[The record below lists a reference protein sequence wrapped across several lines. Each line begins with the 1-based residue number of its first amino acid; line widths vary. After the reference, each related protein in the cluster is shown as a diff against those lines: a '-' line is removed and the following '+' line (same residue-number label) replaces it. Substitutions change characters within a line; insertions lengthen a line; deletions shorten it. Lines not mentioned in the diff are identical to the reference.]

1 MENLKEYDKYLE
13 MAMASDMKIGHIIN
27 KLIEKISIIPIIFI
41 KRCFDN
47 SNKKIDNLENN
58 IINFTKE
65 NSLVNSFVFDVWG
78 FLKDDTYKD
87 KIYKEDAFGISSDI
101 IYIYDKLKKDE
112 KGLKIIGEAF
122 NQFVE
127 KYDLYQENI
136 EELFYAFV
144 YKMLWYILLNKKPS
158 YRFNEDSLYHEKINI
173 IAKKYSVFVEHE
185 KQNVDSTKEFDM
197 YMEREIDTDSSLA
210 ISFVNALKRYKD
222 VSLEMIAKRLK
233 LLFNKLNDN
242 EAKYIL
248 NLFPDNINYEE
259 SEDNKFIKSMKE
271 LVSEMFPTF
280 SFYPAFNM
288 WLILGKAIKNKSFT
302 SLSRTEITELI
313 IYTTIFVGIL
323 GSRIAKNR
331 IKEFIIEKKNKKIEE
346 PEFEP
351 EGEDKITSKPLL
363 RRIK

>member
-1 MENLKEYDKYLE
+1 MKHLKEYDEYLE

-27 KLIEKISIIPIIFI
+27 KLIQKISIIPISYI
-41 KRCFDN
+41 KRCFNN
-47 SNKKIDNLENN
+47 SNEKIDNLEKN
-58 IINFTKE
+58 IMDFTKD
-65 NSLVNSFVFDVWG
+65 NSSINSFVFDVWD
-78 FLKDDTYKD
+78 FFNSDSYKN
-87 KIYKEDAFGISSDI
+87 KIYKEDAFGISEDI
-101 IYIYDKLKKDE
+101 VYIYDKLKRDE
-112 KGLKIIGEAF
+112 EGLKIIGEAF
-122 NQFVE
+122 SQFVE

-144 YKMLWYILLNKKPS
+144 YKILWYFLLNKKPS
-158 YRFNEDSLYHEKINI
+158 YKFNEDDLYHEKINI
-173 IAKKYSVFVEHE
+173 IAKRYSVFVEQE
-185 KQNVDSTKEFDM
+185 KQYIDSTKEFNM
-197 YMEREIDTDSSLA
+197 YMERKIDTDSSLA

-222 VSLEMIAKRLK
+222 VSLDTITKRLK
-233 LLFNKLNDN
+233 ILLSKLNDN

-271 LVSEMFPTF
+271 LVSEIFPTF

-288 WLILGKAIKNKSFT
+288 WLILGKAIKNKSFF
-302 SLSRTEITELI
+302 SLTITEINELI

-323 GSRIAKNR
+323 GSRVAKNR
-331 IKEFIIEKKNKKIEE
+331 IKEFIIERKNKEIEE

-351 EGEDKITSKPLL
+351 EGEDEATSKPLL